1 MQESDRRA
9 ANEHVKQALGGQKF
23 LSNQVG
29 SYPDDGENQL
39 YYSLRC
45 FGLGTVDV
53 CSDEPFFPL
62 PSGKL
67 RFGLHDFF
75 MVYGL
80 HQCSDF

>member
-1 MQESDRRA
+1 
-9 ANEHVKQALGGQKF
+9 
-23 LSNQVG
+23 
-29 SYPDDGENQL
+29 
-39 YYSLRC
+39 
-45 FGLGTVDV
+45 VDV
-53 CSDEPFFPL
+53 RSDEPFFPL